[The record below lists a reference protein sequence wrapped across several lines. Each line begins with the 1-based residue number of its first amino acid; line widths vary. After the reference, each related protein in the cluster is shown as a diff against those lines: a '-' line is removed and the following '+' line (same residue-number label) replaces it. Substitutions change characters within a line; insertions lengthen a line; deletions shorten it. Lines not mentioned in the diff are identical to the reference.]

1 MSIRIPVIL
10 RTGGLEPHSRPPS
23 GRSVGDDVPGMD
35 DEIRTYPQARRPL
48 QAKRV
53 PSLVADDIRRRII
66 GGELAEGV
74 RLPKEDVLRSR
85 FGVGR
90 PAMREAMRIL
100 ESEGLVTVL
109 RGNQGGAIVRAPR
122 DEQAAYSL
130 ALVLASRD
138 IGTRDVGAA
147 LQELEPACAALCARR
162 ADRERTVLPE
172 LRSVHRDAGRVRDEP
187 ASFTA
192 ALRSFHET
200 IVGSCGN
207 ETLIVVAG
215 ALEKLW
221 SSHVTTASE
230 DRPRTRDQQQRSLDE
245 HERILRA
252 IELGDPDGARDAVS
266 AHIGRV
272 QNLPTPAN
280 TEDAPIDI
288 STLRDALLP

>member
-1 MSIRIPVIL
+1 
-10 RTGGLEPHSRPPS
+10 
-23 GRSVGDDVPGMD
+23 MD
-35 DEIRTYPQARRPL
+35 DETKTHPQARRPL
-48 QAKRV
+48 QARRV
-53 PSLVADDIRRRII
+53 PSLVADDIRRQIL
-66 GGELAEGV
+66 GGELPDGA

-109 RGNQGGAIVRAPR
+109 RGNQGGAVVQAPR

-130 ALVLASRD
+130 ALVLASRS
-138 IGTRDVGAA
+138 IRTRDVGAA
-147 LQELEPACAALCARR
+147 LRELEPACAALCARR
-162 ADRERTVLPE
+162 DDREETVLPD
-172 LRSVHRDAGRVRDEP
+172 LRTVHREAGRTRDDP
-187 ASFTA
+187 VAFTA

-207 ETLIVVAG
+207 ETLIVVVG

-221 SSHVTTASE
+221 SSHVSAATES
-230 DRPRTRDQQQRSLDE
+230 RPRSPEQQQRSLDE

-280 TEDAPIDI
+280 TEDTPIEI
-288 STLRDALLP
+288 GVLRDSLLS